1 MESLG
6 LNRCAICQNELA
18 AQWKYCVHC
27 GTPVAVHSTIADGS
41 IPTALPESSPTADTA
56 DMIAA
61 SQAAQWDAQPHAI
74 PSAIRPETASP
85 QSGRR
90 FDVRLAVGIAMAAV
104 GILAVI
110 YAVANL
116 LAARG

>member
-1 MESLG
+1 VD
-6 LNRCAICQNELA
+6 RCAICHNELA

-27 GTPVAVHSTIADGS
+27 GTPVPARPSSADGWG
-41 IPTALPESSPTADTA
+41 PAAD
-56 DMIAA
+56 
-61 SQAAQWDAQPHAI
+61 WDAQLDAI
-74 PSAIRPETASP
+74 PSAIRPEPAPSE
-85 QSGRR
+85 SGRR

-104 GILAVI
+104 GILVVI